1 MAWYT
6 GDAWGFTA
14 TLSSPPMCPNQ
25 SAVMIDAIDAHE
37 AWCPPTLMSVS
48 PRRLAW
54 SIIRVASQRT
64 RRSMLAQCGEIGIR
78 GGHHGVP
85 IAGQV

>member
-25 SAVMIDAIDAHE
+25 SAVMIEAIDAHD

-64 RRSMLAQCGEIGIR
+64 RRSMSRSVARSTSDVGTSA
-78 GGHHGVP
+78 P